1 MAARFNIKKHLQQH
15 AHYFKEYE
23 KVNSN
28 DLHFNFSVQD
38 LQFLSQNLDITATME
53 KILQDIRQPAQY
65 KVKNGFYVDKDDNK
79 KQKYTT
85 RTIDLS
91 KNIKIE
97 AIHIKG
103 SKGEYTQ
110 PHIHLVLDKDGR
122 YGKEYSLLKLHI
134 SKVLEKYGLV
144 ANFDE
149 IMPYNPY
156 AVKNLQSS
164 VKKFFWSLKKLDNE
178 GFKRYIA
185 NNKELLKKYL
195 DLLQELTQK
204 TCNLD
209 YYFKTMQTLQNR
221 LNSLKIKVY
230 YNDYNL
236 ADKYPIKEVLSKK
249 DIEVIELIQQKKFS
263 QKNIKN
269 YLDNPI
275 LRDFVRYSYYKKTK
289 NSYIVT
295 ALKKHTTLLQYVKPN
310 KKLVDN
316 YFKLLKEQ
324 LPKKQRKSQLTEQ
337 DNTFLKFKTAFIRSL
352 KTAKNEKELK
362 KKMEQEGFAFSWKKR
377 KGKTIGIK
385 WEDNYVK
392 FTDLG
397 FKNIAEIR
405 AILANNI
412 KEIKINI
419 EHKNIAEQKEKNRKK
434 VALYRQKQ
442 QQRRENE
449 RAITANINAI
459 ARTIENN
466 RRAIKAN
473 TITIENNRGTIE
485 SNTNTIDRNRE
496 TIEHISD
503 LQAGKRGIIK
513 TIGEFT
519 RIFGEK
525 IAGAGARI
533 TRAIGEKIER
543 LGNAISKMIK
553 LQQKKEHLQAK
564 KKKRKSRNFGFDM
577 GF

>member
-15 AHYFKEYE
+15 AHYFKEY
-23 KVNSN
+23 KKISSN
-28 DLHFNFSVQD
+28 DLHFNFSIQD
-38 LQFLSQNLDITATME
+38 LQFLANNLDIKATME
-53 KILQDIRQPAQY
+53 KILQDIRKIASY
-65 KVKNGFYVDKDDNK
+65 KVKNGYYTTITGEQ

-91 KNIKIE
+91 KNIKIQ
-97 AIHIKG
+97 AIHLKG

-110 PHIHLVLDKDGR
+110 PHIHLILDKTGR

-164 VKKFFWSLKKLDNE
+164 IKKFFWSLKKLDND

-185 NNKELLKKYL
+185 NNEELLKKYL
-195 DLLQELTQK
+195 DLLQELTRK
-204 TCNLD
+204 TGNLD
-209 YYFKTMQTLQNR
+209 YYFKTMQTLKNR

-263 QKNIKN
+263 QKDIKN

-324 LPKKQRKSQLTEQ
+324 LQKKQRKSQLTEQ

-352 KTAKNEKELK
+352 KTAKNEKKLK
-362 KKMEQEGFAFSWKKR
+362 EKMEQEGFAFSWKKR

-405 AILANNI
+405 AILANNA
-412 KEIKINI
+412 KEVEINI

-473 TITIENNRGTIE
+473 TITIENNQGTIE
-485 SNTNTIDRNRE
+485 NNTNTITRNTR
-496 TIEHISD
+496 TIRQIANI
-503 LQAGKRGIIK
+503 QTGKRGIIERVK
-513 TIGEFT
+513 EFARHLESKIGK
-519 RIFGEK
+519 FGERFIGQIDK
-525 IAGAGARI
+525 IGRKAG
-533 TRAIGEKIER
+533 
-543 LGNAISKMIK
+543 K
-553 LQQKKEHLQAK
+553 LVETIVKKSAK
-564 KKKRKSRNFGFDM
+564 KKERKKRNYGRGM